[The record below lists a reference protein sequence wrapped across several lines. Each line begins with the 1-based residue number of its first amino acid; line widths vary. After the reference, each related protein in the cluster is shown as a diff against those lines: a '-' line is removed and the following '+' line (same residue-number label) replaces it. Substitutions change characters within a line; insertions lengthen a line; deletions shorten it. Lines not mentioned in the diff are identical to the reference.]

1 MLNHTPLAIKER
13 TALRINPAKTCQPIG
28 ALYAALGIHR
38 CLPYSHGSQ
47 GCCSYHRSHL
57 TRHFKEP
64 VMAATSSFTEGA
76 SVFGGQPNLLQGLNT
91 VFTTYDPDVVAVHT
105 TCLSETIGDDIPQ
118 IIGEAKSQHLIPDG
132 KFVIH
137 ANTPSYVGSHIVGFS
152 NMCVAMAKYFATDV
166 EPRRHRTTDKAQVN
180 IAPGFVDP
188 SDMRE
193 LRRLA
198 QGMGFKVTMFPDT
211 AGVMDAPQTGK
222 HVFYPDGGTTIEELK
237 NLGRGVATLGLG
249 WFASREAAVEV
260 ENRTGVPREIL
271 DLPIGIAATDRF
283 LEILRFR
290 GGEIAREVELERG
303 QLVDLIVDTQQH
315 FHGKK
320 VAIFGDPDHVLSLTE
335 FCRDL
340 GMVPIHILTGTP
352 GKLFDRKA
360 KEILGPKAD
369 QTNVQREGDLFL
381 LHQLIKNEP
390 VDLLLGNTYGKYIAR
405 AEDVPFVRVGW
416 PILDRA
422 GHSLLPTLGYNGA
435 VRLVTRMLD
444 ALLDRRDRDAPDHE
458 FELVL

>member
-1 MLNHTPLAIKER
+1 MLDHTLLPVAER
-13 TALRINPAKTCQPIG
+13 SALRINPAKTCQPIG
-28 ALYAALGIHR
+28 AMYAALGIHR

-76 SVFGGQPNLLQGLNT
+76 SVFGGQPNLLQGLTT
-91 VFTTYDPDVVAVHT
+91 VFSVYDPDVVAVHT

-118 IIGEAKSQHLIPDG
+118 IVGEAGRQGIIPEG
-132 KFVIH
+132 KYVIH
-137 ANTPSYVGSHIVGFS
+137 ANTPSYAGSHVVGFAA
-152 NMCVAMAKYFATDV
+152 MCASVAKYFAVPIEAKPKSTD
-166 EPRRHRTTDKAQVN
+166 RRQVN
-180 IAPGFVDP
+180 IVPGFVDP

-198 QGMGFKVTMFPDT
+198 EATGLRVTMFPDT
-211 AGVMDAPQTGK
+211 SGVMDAPQTGH
-222 HVFYPDGGTTIEELK
+222 HVFYPEGGVTVEELA

-249 WFASREAAVEV
+249 YWASRPAAVEV
-260 ENRTGVPREIL
+260 ENRAGVPREVL
-271 DLPIGIAATDRF
+271 DLPIGIGATDRF
-283 LEILRFR
+283 LATLARR
-290 GGEIAREVELERG
+290 GGTIPAALEHERG
-303 QLVDLIVDTQQH
+303 RLVDLMVDTQQH

-320 VAIFGDPDHVLSLTE
+320 VAIFGDPDHVLALTE

-340 GMVPIHILTGTP
+340 GMVPVHVLTGTP
-352 GKLFDRKA
+352 GKRFAREA
-360 KEILGPKAD
+360 EAILGP
-369 QTNVQREGDLFL
+369 NVHNVRAEGDLFL
-381 LHQLIKNEP
+381 LHQWLKAEP

-422 GHSLLPTLGYNGA
+422 GHALLPTLGYAGA
-435 VRLVTRMLD
+435 VRLASRMLD
-444 ALLDRRDRDAPDHE
+444 ALLDRRDRDAPDHQ

>member
-1 MLNHTPLAIKER
+1 
-13 TALRINPAKTCQPIG
+13 
-28 ALYAALGIHR
+28 
-38 CLPYSHGSQ
+38 
-47 GCCSYHRSHL
+47 
-57 TRHFKEP
+57 
-64 VMAATSSFTEGA
+64 MAATSSFTEGA

-91 VFTTYDPDVVAVHT
+91 VFTTYNPDVVAVHT

-118 IIGEAKSQHLIPDG
+118 IIGEATSQNLIPDG
-132 KFVIH
+132 KYVIH
-137 ANTPSYVGSHIVGFS
+137 ANTPSYVGSHVIGFA
-152 NMCVAMAKYFATDV
+152 NMCVSMAKYFATQIDTS
-166 EPRRHRTTDKAQVN
+166 RRKSTDKKQIN

-193 LRRLA
+193 LRRIA
-198 QGMGFKVTMFPDT
+198 ETMGFRVTMFPDT

-222 HVFYPDGGTTIEELK
+222 HVFYPEGGTTIEELK

-249 WFASREAAVEV
+249 WFASRPAAVEV
-260 ENRTGVPREIL
+260 EERAYVPRELL
-271 DLPIGIAATDRF
+271 DLPIGISATDRY
-283 LEILRFR
+283 LKVLNFR
-290 GGEIAREVELERG
+290 GGTITSDLERERG
-303 QLVDLIVDTQQH
+303 QLVDLMVDVQQH

-340 GMVPIHILTGTP
+340 GMIPVHVLTGTP
-352 GKLFDRKA
+352 GKQFDKRA
-360 KEILGPKAD
+360 QEILGSAYSK
-369 QTNVQREGDLFL
+369 TNVKREGDLFL

-390 VDLLLGNTYGKYIAR
+390 VDLLLGNTYGKHIAK
-405 AEDVPFVRVGW
+405 AEDIPFVRVGW

-435 VRLVTRMLD
+435 VRLTSRMLD
-444 ALLDRRDRDAPDHE
+444 ALLDRRDRDAADHD

>member
-1 MLNHTPLAIKER
+1 MLNHTPLAIQER
-13 TALRINPAKTCQPIG
+13 SALRINPAKTCQPIG
-28 ALYAALGIHR
+28 AMYAALGIHR

-118 IIGEAKSQHLIPDG
+118 IVGEATRQSLIPEG
-132 KFVIH
+132 KYVIH
-137 ANTPSYVGSHIVGFS
+137 ANTPSYVGSHVIGFS
-152 NMCVAMAKYFATDV
+152 NMCVAMAKYFATEVDTS
-166 EPRRHRTTDKAQVN
+166 RRRSTDRIQVN

-193 LRRLA
+193 LRRLSES
-198 QGMGFKVTMFPDT
+198 MGLRVTMFPDT
-211 AGVMDAPQTGK
+211 SGVMDAPQTGT
-222 HVFYPDGGTTIEELK
+222 HVFYPEGGTTVEELK
-237 NLGRGVATLGLG
+237 NLGRGAATLGLG
-249 WFASREAAVEV
+249 WFASREAAIEV
-260 ENRTGVPREIL
+260 ENRTRVPREIL
-271 DLPIGIAATDRF
+271 ELPIGISATDRF
-283 LEILRFR
+283 VETLQFR
-290 GGEIAREVELERG
+290 GGTVTRDIERERG
-303 QLVDLIVDTQQH
+303 QLVDLMVDTQQH
-315 FHGKK
+315 FQGRK

-340 GMVPIHILTGTP
+340 GMIPVHILTGTP
-352 GKLFDRKA
+352 GKQFERRA
-360 KEILGPKAD
+360 GEILGKRYEA
-369 QTNVQREGDLFL
+369 TNVKRECDLFY

-390 VDLLLGNTYGKYIAR
+390 VDLLLGNTYGKHIAR
-405 AEDVPFVRVGW
+405 AEDIPFVRVGW

-422 GHSLLPTLGYNGA
+422 GHALLPTLGYNGA
-435 VRLVTRMLD
+435 VRLVSRMLD

>member
-1 MLNHTPLAIKER
+1 MLDHTPLPLVER
-13 TALRINPAKTCQPIG
+13 SALAINPAKTCQPIG
-28 ALYAALGIHR
+28 AMYAALGIHR

-76 SVFGGQPNLLQGLNT
+76 SVFGGQPNLLQGLET
-91 VFTTYDPDVVAVHT
+91 VFTVYQPDVVAVHT

-118 IIGEAKSQHLIPDG
+118 IVGEARRQSIIPAG
-132 KFVIH
+132 KHVIH
-137 ANTPSYVGSHIVGFS
+137 ANTPSYVGSHVVGFA
-152 NMCVAMAKYFATDV
+152 NMCVSMARAFATEIEAKTRSTD
-166 EPRRHRTTDKAQVN
+166 RRQIN
-180 IAPGFVDP
+180 IVPGFVDP

-198 QGMGFKVTMFPDT
+198 EATGLRVTMFPDT
-211 AGVMDAPQTGK
+211 AGVLDTPQTGH
-222 HVFYPDGGTTIEELK
+222 HVFYPDGGVTVEELQ

-249 WFASREAAVEV
+249 YWASRAAAVEV
-260 ENRTGVPREIL
+260 EKRAYVPREVL
-271 DLPIGIAATDRF
+271 DLPIGIGATDRF
-283 LEILRFR
+283 ISRLAFR
-290 GGEIAREVELERG
+290 GGDVPASLDYERG
-303 QLVDLIVDTQQH
+303 QLVDLMVDTAQH

-320 VAIFGDPDHVLSLTE
+320 VAIFGDPDHVLALTE

-340 GMVPIHILTGTP
+340 GMVPVHVLTGTP
-352 GKLFDRKA
+352 GKRFA
-360 KEILGPKAD
+360 TEATTILGTAGAGA
-369 QTNVQREGDLFL
+369 NIRAAGDLFL
-381 LHQLIKNEP
+381 LHQWIKNEP
-390 VDLLLGNTYGKYIAR
+390 VDLLLGTTYGKHIAR
-405 AEDVPFVRVGW
+405 AEDIPFVRVGW

-422 GHSLLPTLGYNGA
+422 GHTLLPTVGYNGA
-435 VRLVTRMLD
+435 VRLLSRMLD

>member
-1 MLNHTPLAIKER
+1 
-13 TALRINPAKTCQPIG
+13 
-28 ALYAALGIHR
+28 
-38 CLPYSHGSQ
+38 
-47 GCCSYHRSHL
+47 
-57 TRHFKEP
+57 
-64 VMAATSSFTEGA
+64 MAATSSFTEGA

-91 VFTTYDPDVVAVHT
+91 VFTTYNPDVVAVHT

-118 IIGEAKSQHLIPDG
+118 IVGEARSQGLIPDG

-137 ANTPSYVGSHIVGFS
+137 ANTPSYVGSHVIGFS
-152 NMCVAMAKYFATDV
+152 NMCVAMAKYFATEVDTSK
-166 EPRRHRTTDKAQVN
+166 RRSTDKTQVN
-180 IAPGFVDP
+180 IVPGFVDP

-198 QGMGFKVTMFPDT
+198 ESMGLRVSMFPDT

-222 HVFYPDGGTTIEELK
+222 HVFYPEGGTTVEELK

-260 ENRTGVPREIL
+260 ENRARVPREIL
-271 DLPIGIAATDRF
+271 DLPIGVAATDRF
-283 LEILRFR
+283 LDVLRFR
-290 GGEIAREVELERG
+290 GGTITADIERERG
-303 QLVDLIVDTQQH
+303 QLVDLIVDTQLH
-315 FHGKK
+315 FQGKK

-340 GMVPIHILTGTP
+340 GMIPVHILTGTP
-352 GKLFDRKA
+352 GKQFDRRA
-360 KEILGPKAD
+360 KEILGPKFD
-369 QTNVQREGDLFL
+369 QTNVKRESDLFL

-405 AEDVPFVRVGW
+405 AEDLPFVRVGW

-435 VRLVTRMLD
+435 IRLVTRMLD
-444 ALLDRRDRDAPDHE
+444 ALLDRRDRDATDHE